1 MTYRVLFQL
10 GLCFFSVIAGSVF
23 TAPKM
28 FGQEIQIVLNPR
40 VCVHEAE
47 TKVDACPAVVQK
59 ICPAGPCS
67 PGEASGYTCYTDDD
81 GDGVKTD
88 FHAITIYDVNY
99 EGTVAGAAPGNNRT
113 PVASVFLECYR
124 TRPCFCEQNDL
135 GQFICKSKD
144 PTNIYGNVFWTASP
158 RPCPTITSDN

>member
-23 TAPKM
+23 TAPKL

-40 VCVHEAE
+40 VCVHETE

-59 ICPAGPCS
+59 ICPASPCS

-99 EGTVAGAAPGNNRT
+99 EGTVAGAAPGNDRS
-113 PVASVFLECYR
+113 PIASVFIECYR
-124 TRPCFCEQNDL
+124 TRPCFCVPDNA
-135 GQFICKSKD
+135 GQLTCKSQN
-144 PTNIYGNVFWTASP
+144 PTRIYGNVFWTASP
-158 RPCPTITSDN
+158 RPCPTITSDE